1 MTETPAWFTVGLCS
15 IGLRIHQAVDDATQA
30 SYWVDFDGETEPGEW
45 AEFCRVA
52 VKRFRWRF
60 LPSTPELLDA
70 LRVFRGGPALAELQ
84 TEAITAYDRVL
95 DASTYTFEGGAM
107 WNYRSV
113 AEKCGKAAAHAF
125 LAAGGHHAFAT
136 TWDEAKRRERFIAAY
151 QERAKETPAHRL
163 TAPDAP
169 EQITAGDPVVPPT
182 QAVEIIRKLTGMVDK
197 PRVEPRPRLTPEQW
211 EAERKRKLEA
221 FKVLEQGEE
230 IES

>member
-1 MTETPAWFTVGLCS
+1 MSETPAWFTVGLCS

-30 SYWVDFDGETEPGEW
+30 AYWVDFEGETSPEEW
-45 AEFCRVA
+45 AEFCRV
-52 VKRFRWRF
+52 VVRRFRWRF

-70 LRVFRGGPALAELQ
+70 LREFRGGPSNGELQ
-84 TEAITAYDRVL
+84 AEAVTAYERVL
-95 DASTYTFEGGAM
+95 DASTYSLEAGAM
-107 WNYRSV
+107 WSYRTV
-113 AEKCGKAAAHAF
+113 AEKCGKAAADA
-125 LAAGGHHAFAT
+125 LVAAGGHNAFAT

-151 QERAKETPAHRL
+151 TERAKESPALRL
-163 TAPDAP
+163 AAPKEQ
-169 EQITAGDPVVPPT
+169 EQITTGDHVVPPT

-230 IES
+230 IER